1 MRLRIP
7 AERTDPQTAPPRGF
21 CPLCG
26 GELYRPPAPGELC
39 PFCEAREKASAMLHY
54 NLYYNL

>member
-54 NLYYNL
+54 NL